1 MPDAHVLSQGDEVV
15 TGQIADTN
23 AAWLSDQLTTIGFTV
38 RRHLSVGDRL
48 PDLVEAFRDLGSRGG
63 LCICTG
69 GLGPTDDD
77 LTTQAVA
84 ETFGRPLELDEVAL
98 QQIRDRFAS
107 FGRTMA
113 PVNERQAWLPKGSNR
128 LDNDWGTAPGFAF
141 EGDKTWFACLPGVPR
156 EMRNLFRERVL
167 PLLRPRFA
175 LRPGRLITLRCVGVG
190 ESDLQQALT
199 GWQVPGCTVSFR
211 TKLPENHLKL
221 RFEPTVSSDA
231 MVTATESMLQR
242 VGRWVFTV
250 EGSPSPLIG
259 FDTGGG
265 THAET
270 VARLVA
276 ARGHTLAVAESCTGG
291 RIAAACTAIPG
302 SSRWFMESLVTYSN
316 AAKIRLLGVVE
327 DDLNTHGAVSEPV
340 AHQMATGVRERAGTT
355 WGVGVTGIAGP
366 GGGTEDKPVGTVHI
380 AVSGPGGS
388 THRRFHLP
396 GDRERIQNLAVA
408 SAFEMLRRRL
418 LA

>member
-23 AAWLSDQLTTIGFTV
+23 AAWLSDQLTTLGFTI
-38 RRHLSVGDRL
+38 RRHLAVGDRL
-48 PDLVEAFRDLGSRGG
+48 PDLVEALRDIGARGG

-84 ETFGRPLELDEVAL
+84 DAFARPLELDEEAL
-98 QQIRDRFAS
+98 RQIRERYARAS
-107 FGRTMA
+107 RPMPA
-113 PVNERQAWLPKGSNR
+113 VNERQAWLPRGATR

-141 EGDKTWFACLPGVPR
+141 EGGEAWFACLPGVPR

-167 PLLRPRFA
+167 PLVRSRFA
-175 LRPGRLITLRCVGVG
+175 LRPGRLVTLRCVGVG
-190 ESDLQQALT
+190 ESDLQQVIT
-199 GWQVPGCTVSFR
+199 GWRVEGCTVSFR
-211 TKLPENHLKL
+211 TKLPENHVKL
-221 RFEPTVSSDA
+221 RFEPTVSPDA
-231 MVTATESMLQR
+231 VVAAVETMLDR
-242 VGRWVFTV
+242 IGRWVFTV
-250 EGSPSPLIG
+250 EGSPAVLAG

-265 THAET
+265 SHAET

-302 SSRWFMESLVTYSN
+302 SSRWFLEGLVTYSN
-316 AAKIRLLGVVE
+316 AAKVRLLGVAE
-327 DDLNTHGAVSEPV
+327 ADLNTHGAVSEPV
-340 AHQMATGVRERAGTT
+340 AHQMASGVRERAGTT
-355 WGVGVTGIAGP
+355 WGIGVTGVAGP
-366 GGGTEDKPVGTVHI
+366 EGGSPDKPVGTVHI
-380 AVSGPGGS
+380 AVAGPRGT
-388 THRRFHLP
+388 THRRFQLP

-408 SAFEMLRRRL
+408 SALEMLRLRL

>member
-48 PDLVEAFRDLGSRGG
+48 PDLVEAFRDLASRGG

-77 LTTQAVA
+77 LTTRAVA
-84 ETFGRPLELDEVAL
+84 DAFGRPLELDDEAL
-98 QQIRDRFAS
+98 RQIRERYAHA
-107 FGRTMA
+107 GRQMPA
-113 PVNERQAWLPKGSNR
+113 VNERQAWLPRGSTR

-141 EGDKTWFACLPGVPR
+141 DESETWFACLPGVPR

-167 PLLRPRFA
+167 PVVRSRYA
-175 LRPGRLITLRCVGVG
+175 LRPGRLVTLRCVGVG
-190 ESDLQQALT
+190 ESNLQQVLN
-199 GWQVPGCTVSFR
+199 GWQASGCTLSFR
-211 TKLPENHLKL
+211 TKLPENHIKL
-221 RFEPTVSSDA
+221 RFEPSVNPDA
-231 MVTATESMLQR
+231 VIAATESILQR
-242 VGRWVFTV
+242 VGRWVFTI
-250 EGSPSPLIG
+250 EGAPSILVG

-265 THAET
+265 SHTET

-276 ARGHTLAVAESCTGG
+276 ARGHTLALAESCTGG

-316 AAKIRLLGVVE
+316 AAKIRLLGVAE
-327 DDLNTHGAVSEPV
+327 ADLNTHGAVSEPV
-340 AHQMATGVRERAGTT
+340 AHQMAAGVRERAGTT
-355 WGVGVTGIAGP
+355 WGIGVTGVAGP
-366 GGGTEDKPVGTVHI
+366 G
-380 AVSGPGGS
+380 
-388 THRRFHLP
+388 
-396 GDRERIQNLAVA
+396 
-408 SAFEMLRRRL
+408 
-418 LA
+418 